1 MNGRIFASFLCA
13 LLLPGLVPTASAAD
27 FKLQYDLRVR
37 GVAVGQ
43 ARVDVGAAR
52 EQGGQRLR
60 PIRIRAEVQPL
71 GVRVLGV
78 SGDGTSWLDASGQ
91 PVRGEW
97 AWNEL
102 DTPARV
108 QAQWENGKLDGRY
121 FRGGEERRRIQH
133 EPAGHSSDLLSLV
146 PWLMLKRPQVGQTLR
161 TTTFTGNQIYA
172 VTARVRAAESTQS
185 VIQGRR
191 VVRLDGT
198 AIRPGR
204 HRQFKI
210 WVDAETGLPLRLAF
224 EHDLI
229 GTVDALIRSEPGV
242 VTAAP

>member
-1 MNGRIFASFLCA
+1 
-13 LLLPGLVPTASAAD
+13 
-27 FKLQYDLRVR
+27 
-37 GVAVGQ
+37 
-43 ARVDVGAAR
+43 
-52 EQGGQRLR
+52 
-60 PIRIRAEVQPL
+60 
-71 GVRVLGV
+71 
-78 SGDGTSWLDASGQ
+78 
-91 PVRGEW
+91 
-97 AWNEL
+97 
-102 DTPARV
+102 
-108 QAQWENGKLDGRY
+108 
-121 FRGGEERRRIQH
+121 
-133 EPAGHSSDLLSLV
+133 
-146 PWLMLKRPQVGQTLR
+146 MLKRPQVGQTLR